1 MKLNLL
7 TISVSGLSLMFRKS
21 FLVPM
26 SFAHMVWKPP
36 CTWVLHLG
44 SPAIWKEELTLVLV
58 TQQIFIQ
65 HLLCL
70 KHTVLQKDEHRC
82 WVSWKGVQIL
92 SWPLTGQGSLSN
104 PFFPWTL
111 VSSCVKRAY
120 ETDLSGIRERLY
132 KVEWERACLAQCLVP
147 NSLFKINK
155 EKPVSYKYNLS
166 WQVVA
171 LLLGQ
176 VALKTLR
183 DASIGNVFG
192 CRDTKPVVDQ

>member
-7 TISVSGLSLMFRKS
+7 TTSVSGLSLMFRKS

-36 CTWVLHLG
+36 CTWVQHLG
-44 SPAIWKEELTLVLV
+44 SPAIWKEELTLVSI

-65 HLLCL
+65 RLLCL
-70 KHTVLQKDEHRC
+70 KHTVLQKDEQRF

-104 PFFPWTL
+104 PFFPWAL
-111 VSSCVKRAY
+111 VSSCVKWAY
-120 ETDLSGIRERLY
+120 EIYISGIQERLY
-132 KVEWERACLAQCLVP
+132 KIEWERACLAQCLVP
-147 NSLFKINK
+147 KSWFKRNK

-166 WQVVA
+166 WQVIA
-171 LLLGQ
+171 LPLGQ

-192 CRDTKPVVDQ
+192 CRHTRPVADQ